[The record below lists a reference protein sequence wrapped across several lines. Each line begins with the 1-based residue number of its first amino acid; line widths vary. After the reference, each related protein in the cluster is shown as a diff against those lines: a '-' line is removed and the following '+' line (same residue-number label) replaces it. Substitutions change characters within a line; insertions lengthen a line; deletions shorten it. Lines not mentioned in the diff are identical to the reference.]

1 MNPRV
6 TAAIAGTIIL
16 LLGLAALF
24 YPERVLGMLGFSILN
39 PSHAAGAL
47 GEVRATYGGVF
58 SVMGLFTLLAAM
70 NPAAH
75 RARLLF
81 VGLLWLGASGGRL
94 VGVFVDGNPGLFGWG
109 AVVFEL
115 LLGGALVLASQS
127 ATPEVEPA
135 VPVAP
140 SSPAPV

>member
-24 YPERVLGMLGFSILN
+24 YPERVLGMLGFTILN

-70 NPAAH
+70 NPGAH
-75 RARLLF
+75 RGRLLF
-81 VGLLWLGASGGRL
+81 VGLLWLGACAGRL
-94 VGVFVDGNPGLFGWG
+94 IGVFVDGNPGLFGWG
-109 AVVFEL
+109 ALVFEL
-115 LLGGALVLASQS
+115 LLGGALVLAAQS
-127 ATPEVEPA
+127 ATPEVDPA
-135 VPVAP
+135 LPVAP
-140 SSPAPV
+140 SSAAPV

>member
-6 TAAIAGTIIL
+6 TAAIAGSVIL

-24 YPERVLGMLGFSILN
+24 YPERVLGILGFAVLS
-39 PSHAAGAL
+39 PAHAAAAL

-58 SVMGLFTLLAAM
+58 AVMGLFTLLAAA
-70 NPAAH
+70 NPGAH

-81 VGLLWLGASGGRL
+81 VGLLWLGACGGRL

-109 AVVFEL
+109 AVALEL
-115 LLGGALVLASQS
+115 LLGGALVLASQA
-127 ATPEVEPA
+127 ATPEAAPA